1 MFMLNELLIKDLSEK
16 VEINTS
22 DIQSIKDAEVYSI
35 NEVKT
40 NKVWKD
46 GKSIYRKV
54 FSVNITNN
62 NSDTKIPNSIIN
74 QLHEVIDIYGTLKNS
89 FSNRFP
95 ITYTSPNTQLL
106 DAIGCYYNNNDGIT
120 IRIGSSSL
128 GSVSYALVIIE
139 YTKTTD

>member
-1 MFMLNELLIKDLSEK
+1 MLNELLIKELSEQ
-16 VEINTS
+16 VGINTS

-95 ITYTSPNTQLL
+95 INYISPNGQLL

-120 IRIGSSSL
+120 IRIGNSSL